1 MPNPGS
7 DTVPKGLLPVE
18 LPRTVLDAVQAV
30 LRLGLQYLWVDK
42 YCIDQDD
49 AAGLESQIAI
59 MDTVYHLADVTIVV
73 ACGKDASFGL
83 PGIGLTRRREQPI
96 INFDGRVLASC
107 LHDPIEIIRRSK
119 WNTRGWTYQEGLFSR
134 RRLFFTDE
142 QVYFECNGMACMES
156 DTSCYTLVM
165 PLECAGNAS
174 VCKGGFNPGH
184 AKSLAHRIKEYTRR
198 DLSFQSDALN
208 AMQGIFRAFAAL
220 PSPTRH
226 FWGIPMDIWPADKPG
241 YPRGSAGKLCSEESF
256 ARSLY
261 WFLKEPSH
269 RREGFP
275 TWSWAGW
282 KGKISDSFHAPGWS
296 LGLQRS
302 DESCDIKVWL
312 GRTDG
317 TYGRFTDSVAEEACH
332 LTTGFA
338 PVFCLCPS
346 GSNAYVGTSLLTS
359 PAYRSPCA
367 AVNRVSKAP
376 TGPKP
381 HTDIPNT
388 PGGPNRS
395 VVVHRNCSCE
405 TKKTTLSRRI
415 GPVATR
421 YSSSTFH
428 EPSCPWSW
436 ANRSESDYAVSLS
449 MRPFLNKTVN
459 YLFSASH
466 WVEVG
471 FGNVRPLFA
480 LTYVYSTKYNEKRRM
495 EPMALGT

>member
-1 MPNPGS
+1 
-7 DTVPKGLLPVE
+7 
-18 LPRTVLDAVQAV
+18 
-30 LRLGLQYLWVDK
+30 
-42 YCIDQDD
+42 
-49 AAGLESQIAI
+49 
-59 MDTVYHLADVTIVV
+59 
-73 ACGKDASFGL
+73 
-83 PGIGLTRRREQPI
+83 
-96 INFDGRVLASC
+96 
-107 LHDPIEIIRRSK
+107 
-119 WNTRGWTYQEGLFSR
+119 
-134 RRLFFTDE
+134 
-142 QVYFECNGMACMES
+142 MES

-174 VCKGGFNPGH
+174 VCKGGFNPSH
-184 AKSLAHRIKEYTRR
+184 AKSLAHRITEYTRR

-317 TYGRFTDSVAEEACH
+317 TYGRLTDSIAEEAYH

-338 PVFCLCPS
+338 PVFRMEAWISTVRFEYLDPGRVDIPSSSNNPRQARYFVSAPAVRDDAESPSVIRWLVTLCILPTTDNGYHDKLCREEFDCIWLS
-346 GSNAYVGTSLLTS
+346 MGSFRGLVVSRTGGFAERVGHIDTKKPHLQPEPARETEPNPNSWASYRARHIDSLLHGF
-359 PAYRSPCA
+359 PPER
-367 AVNRVSKAP
+367 R
-376 TGPKP
+376 
-381 HTDIPNT
+381 
-388 PGGPNRS
+388 
-395 VVVHRNCSCE
+395 
-405 TKKTTLSRRI
+405 TL
-415 GPVATR
+415 
-421 YSSSTFH
+421 
-428 EPSCPWSW
+428 
-436 ANRSESDYAVSLS
+436 L
-449 MRPFLNKTVN
+449 MR
-459 YLFSASH
+459 
-466 WVEVG
+466 
-471 FGNVRPLFA
+471 
-480 LTYVYSTKYNEKRRM
+480 
-495 EPMALGT
+495 